1 MTKSFRVPVEIIVKV
16 EDVNDFAAHVLDRGA
31 LDNDQFK
38 GAWYLPERD
47 DDEPPADERQRFN
60 MALQAA
66 IDWVLR
72 SGMNTPPAVAQ
83 IPVWHLGGWYH
94 HTPEIDTG
102 HPLR

>member
-1 MTKSFRVPVEIIVKV
+1 MAKSFRVPVEIIINV

-38 GAWYLPERD
+38 GAWYLPEG
-47 DDEPPADERQRFN
+47 DDEEDERRRFN

-66 IDWVLR
+66 VDWVLR
-72 SGMNTPPAVAQ
+72 SGMNTPAAVEQ
-83 IPVWHLGGWYH
+83 IPTFYLSGWYH

-102 HPLR
+102 QPLR